1 MAWRT
6 AKGGRQRTDDGP
18 RAVVVGSR
26 GSALAR
32 RTRLAAFI
40 CAPFFPRA
48 SRAAVWSAR
57 DGHPTHPTPLHTH
70 TTPLPQQIKDR
81 VQHARQAVSSP
92 FLGALDSFLVY
103 FAALIDY
110 CDAQLS
116 HGPHMAELAA
126 FQPDL
131 VIGDVVSP
139 CALGLTS
146 ILWRGA
152 DGSRVPRVMFS
163 SLPVLDPLLPGIM
176 ENVPNHVAMV
186 PQMGTAFP
194 PGCMTLPQRAVNALF
209 YVGSIVVH
217 RARVRPLYLSLG
229 AKHNITVDTR
239 FLHDSALILYNADWA
254 VEAPRHLPPNVHFV
268 GAMTPVPPSPLA
280 AEWDALLGPRTG
292 NHPGAVFAS
301 LGTLV
306 TVSLDEY
313 RAVADALSALAPTRV
328 IWKLAAGDLP
338 PGAQLSDVPVASNVH
353 ITPWAP
359 QNDLL
364 GDGRIVAFVTH
375 GGLNSIHEAG
385 FHGVPIV
392 GVPVYGDQPDNVAKA
407 VAGGWGL
414 AVHLPRLKADGLA
427 AAVRRASR
435 EPAFKTAALR
445 VARRMAAR
453 RSPPATVAADW
464 VEHAASLGQDAG
476 YLKTRDHTLS
486 WAAWAML
493 DVAAMYA
500 VVLAAAAI
508 IARACV
514 RAVAALARSAAPRA
528 AATAKPAPLT
538 TRGGKRPPKPLPSAA
553 SAFAAATASVT
564 DTDTAAAW
572 GTAGRQQRTSSRL
585 RVGAGRAAPMKR
597 VGSSGSSSAA
607 G

>member
-1 MAWRT
+1 M
-6 AKGGRQRTDDGP
+6 
-18 RAVVVGSR
+18 
-26 GSALAR
+26 
-32 RTRLAAFI
+32 
-40 CAPFFPRA
+40 
-48 SRAAVWSAR
+48 
-57 DGHPTHPTPLHTH
+57 
-70 TTPLPQQIKDR
+70 
-81 VQHARQAVSSP
+81 SSP

-116 HGPHMAELAA
+116 HGPHMDVLAA
-126 FQPDL
+126 FAPDL

-146 ILWRGA
+146 ILWRGG
-152 DGSRVPRVMFS
+152 DGARVPRVMFS

-194 PGCMTLPQRAVNALF
+194 PGRMTLPQRAVNALF
-209 YVGSIVVH
+209 YLGSVVVH
-217 RARVRPLYLSLG
+217 HARVRPLYLNLG

-268 GAMTPVPPSPLA
+268 GAMTPVPPSPLT

-292 NHPGAVFAS
+292 DHPGAVFAS

-306 TVSLDEY
+306 TVSLGEY

-328 IWKLAAGDLP
+328 IWKLAAEDLP
-338 PGAQLSDVPVASNVH
+338 PGAELSDVPVASNVH

-364 GDGRIVAFVTH
+364 GDGRVAAFVTH

-414 AVHLPRLKADGLA
+414 AVHLPRLTAEGLA
-427 AAVRRASR
+427 AAVRRVSA
-435 EPAFKTAALR
+435 EPAFKAAAQR

-453 RSPPATVAADW
+453 RAPPATVAADW
-464 VEHAASLGQDAG
+464 VEHAVSLGQDAG
-476 YLKTRDHTLS
+476 YLKTRDHELT
-486 WAAWAML
+486 WAAWAMV
-493 DVAAMYA
+493 DVAALYT
-500 VVLAAAAI
+500 VVLAAVAI
-508 IARACV
+508 IVRAIGRVVIGLARA
-514 RAVAALARSAAPRA
+514 AAPRA
-528 AATAKPAPLT
+528 SAAAKPTALCSGAKRAGLKPAPAT
-538 TRGGKRPPKPLPSAA
+538 SSAFGAAAA
-553 SAFAAATASVT
+553 SEST
-564 DTDTAAAW
+564 
-572 GTAGRQQRTSSRL
+572 RQRTSSRL

-597 VGSSGSSSAA
+597 AGSSGSSSA
-607 G
+607 GR